1 LPYRILHCADLHL
14 DRAFASIG
22 CYGDLAR
29 RRRQGLREAL
39 QRIGAEAQRR
49 QCDAVT
55 IAGDLYE
62 QERADPETG
71 RFLAE
76 TFASW
81 QPLRVVLAPGN
92 HDPLQPGSLYARA
105 DWPDN
110 VHLFTETALR
120 PLALDDGLT
129 LWGLAHRD
137 PAWGGDP
144 LVCSPVGDDGGVHL
158 ALFHGAE
165 LGSRPEGK
173 SVHGPFR
180 ASRIA
185 DRGFSLALSGH
196 YHRRRVDLGARLLY
210 PGSPEPLSFEE
221 DGGRGPVL
229 VEIDGNGRVRCEPLQ
244 LNAWTALVVDCR
256 LDEVE
261 SSSTAIQ
268 RVRETARAAC
278 ASSDPER
285 LMLRVDV
292 RGEVPADVA
301 VDVPL
306 LEGVVTEATRAA
318 VVRVRDLSI
327 PAVDVA
333 AALADRTTRGAFTRE
348 VLAML
353 DNATDPGERA
363 VLGDALRY
371 GLQALSGVEVG
382 LR

>member
-210 PGSPEPLSFEE
+210 PGSPEPLS
-221 DGGRGPVL
+221 
-229 VEIDGNGRVRCEPLQ
+229 
-244 LNAWTALVVDCR
+244 AWTALVVDCR